1 MRVLAVTT
9 CSDRPEAETFI
20 GLKKKGV
27 DIEVMCSTESLF
39 YQHLKDS
46 GVTVTD
52 FEVRSRIDLPAIQA
66 IRRRLTVERFDILH
80 GFNNQTISNAL
91 LAATGLPVK
100 VIAYRGI
107 VANVSFFNPGSW
119 MTYLHPKVDHVVC
132 VAEAVRQYFLTMRF
146 LWMRLPPEKFIT
158 IYKGHSLDWYK
169 AQPKDLSEFG
179 IPEQA
184 FVVGCITNYRP
195 RKGIEVLIDA
205 ARYLTPSAPVHFL
218 LVGHMDSPRLSKHI
232 EQSPMKNRIHLTG
245 YRRDAPTLMAS
256 CDAYVL
262 PALRREGLPK
272 GVIEAMAYAVPPV
285 VTDSGGSPEL
295 IEDGISGLIVPPGDP
310 RAIGAALTQLLDH
323 PDLRHRM
330 GTNARERIRSHFCIE
345 DTINN
350 TFNLYNR
357 LLSA

>member
-1 MRVLAVTT
+1 MRVLAITT

-20 GLKKKGV
+20 GLKKRGV
-27 DIEVMCSTESLF
+27 DIEVMCSTESLY
-39 YQHLKDS
+39 YQNLKDS
-46 GVTVTD
+46 GVPVTD
-52 FEVRSRIDLPAIQA
+52 FEVRGRIDLAA
-66 IRRRLTVERFDILH
+66 IRAIRQHLQTQQFDILH

-119 MTYLHPKVDHVVC
+119 MTYLHPKVDNVVC
-132 VAEAVRQYFLTMRF
+132 VAEAVRQYFLHMRF
-146 LWMRLPPEKFIT
+146 LWLRLPPEKFIT
-158 IYKGHSLDWYK
+158 IYKGHSLDWYQ

-179 IPEQA
+179 IPGQA

-205 ARYLTPSAPVHFL
+205 ARYLPPSAPVHFL
-218 LVGHMDSPRLSKHI
+218 LVGHMDSPRLAQHV

-245 YRRDAPTLMAS
+245 YRLDAPALMAS
-256 CDAYVL
+256 CAAYVL

-272 GVIEAMAYAVPPV
+272 GVIEAMAYGVPPV

-295 IEDGISGLIVPPGDP
+295 IENGISGLIVPPGDP
-310 RAIGAALTQLLDH
+310 RAIGTALTQLLDQ
-323 PDLRHRM
+323 PDLRRRM
-330 GTNARERIRSHFCIE
+330 GDCARERIRAHFCID
-345 DTINN
+345 DTIVN
-350 TFNLYNR
+350 TFNLYKR